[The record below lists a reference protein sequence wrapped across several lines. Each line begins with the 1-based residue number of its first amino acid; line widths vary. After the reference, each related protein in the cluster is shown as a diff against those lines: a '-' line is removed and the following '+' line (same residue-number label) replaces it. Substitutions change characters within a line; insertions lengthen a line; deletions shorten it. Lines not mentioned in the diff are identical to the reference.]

1 MSLMTVNPNID
12 IASEQQPSIYY
23 LDDGT
28 AIFKVV
34 TDPNGLIIANAGSLA
49 LQNNGDAWIKS
60 GNNDAVWTLIGGGG
74 GTLPGAPDN
83 SVQYN
88 DGAGGFAGNAGFI
101 YDPSAL
107 TNLLLEPQISNG
119 LAIFEN
125 GTTPPA
131 SAWSPFLLQLH
142 SGNRAFS
149 MVFTNEA
156 DSYQWSIYRNGFDL
170 NIESTGPGR
179 GFLSWYLQPEAASG
193 YHYTFPNGYLFSSV
207 SATYYGGIGE
217 IASDKFALM
226 LSTGTVS
233 AGTRFYPLTFTRN
246 LVGINQT
253 TPLASFHVN
262 AANNT
267 SVAGLFIANAPTVD
281 VLQVSIDN
289 GVSAAFGI
297 DLNGFS
303 YARKGAII
311 GGETSAAELRFLEP
325 SASGSNYTG
334 FKAPVLAGNII
345 YTLPDTAGSPGDAL
359 IINASNVLSW
369 NATSGFGQSPGLP
382 DTSIQF
388 NNAGV
393 FDGDATF
400 FFDDAN
406 KTVNAGSLEITQS
419 DINISGFT
427 LNINAGT
434 LVEPFVIK
442 DSGGNIRGGWSF
454 AGAFFYRGFTS
465 APTNSLADDGKL
477 FYDITGGVTDQQLLL
492 SKNTGTYNPVI
503 VANQASYVTKRLGVW
518 SSADWE
524 LADTPGF
531 EYQSGAS
538 PNVRILAQNDAHS
551 ALLLSSN
558 SGTVSAPILD
568 VRVNLVADTGLEVD
582 GDNTAG
588 NTRLLIYDVD
598 NATLERVSVGAADS
612 GGTGFKLLRI
622 PN

>member
-1 MSLMTVNPNID
+1 MSLMTANPIID
-12 IASEQQPSIYY
+12 LASEQQPSIYY

-34 TDPNGLIIANAGSLA
+34 SDPNGLIIANAGSLA

-60 GNNDAVWTLIGGGG
+60 GNNDSVWTLIGGGG
-74 GTLPGAPDN
+74 GASPGAPDH

-88 DGAGGFAGNAGFI
+88 DGGVFAGNTNFL
-101 YDPSAL
+101 YDPL
-107 TNLLLEPQISNG
+107 GTPQLLLTAAGVGNEF
-119 LAIFEN
+119 AIIESAFSSFQN
-125 GTTPPA
+125 PA
-131 SAWSPFLLQLH
+131 LLQLVQDNY
-142 SGNRAFS
+142 SVYYGL
-149 MVFTNEA
+149 VFTNIA
-156 DSYQWSIYRNGFDL
+156 SARSWDITPNDTGSLTITDSTTGSFFEFDDLGIFRNFV
-170 NIESTGPGR
+170 NNVASTR
-179 GFLSWYLQPEAASG
+179 GFAIRKFGQTTETFWRYISSG
-193 YHYTFPNGYLFSSV
+193 LFSFGIYNYAGPV
-207 SATYYGGIGE
+207 LTDVITYSLGRVGVNT
-217 IASDKFALM
+217 
-226 LSTGTVS
+226 LS
-233 AGTRFYPLTFTRN
+233 
-246 LVGINQT
+246 
-253 TPLASFHVN
+253 PLASFHVN

-289 GVSAAFGI
+289 GSSVAWGI
-297 DLNGFS
+297 NNAGFS

-311 GGETSAAELRFLEP
+311 GGEASAAELRFLEP
-325 SASGSNYTG
+325 SGSGSNYTG

-345 YTLPDTAGSPGDAL
+345 YTLPDTTGAPGDAL

-406 KTVNAGSLEITQS
+406 KVVNAGAFEITQF

-427 LNINAGT
+427 LNVNAGT

-465 APTNSLADDGKL
+465 APTNSLANDGKL
-477 FYDITGGVTDQQLLL
+477 FYDITGGVTNQQLLL

-518 SSADWE
+518 SSTNWE
-524 LADTPGF
+524 LEDSPGF
-531 EYQSGAS
+531 EYQAGAS
-538 PNVRILAQNDAHS
+538 PNVRILAQNNAHS

-582 GDNTAG
+582 GDSTAG